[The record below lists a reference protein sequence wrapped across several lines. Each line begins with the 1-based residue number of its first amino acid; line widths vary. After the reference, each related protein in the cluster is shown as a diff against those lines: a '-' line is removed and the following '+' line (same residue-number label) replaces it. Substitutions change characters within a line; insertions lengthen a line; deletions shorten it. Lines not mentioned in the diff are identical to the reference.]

1 MMLVLFAKS
10 HVKAHFKKDGTFVR
24 DYDTKVQKKG
34 DAQKK
39 IVFPKGKPKG
49 DAGPFPGESAP
60 KQPSLF
66 GGYFGFLNSV
76 YGGGS
81 KPQSS
86 FKPQPKAFHPKK
98 DDNGK
103 PMPIYSPSKA
113 SAESTWGDAQATA
126 MFTPGSAT
134 PAELNGVAFAPWED
148 HPRTVDGW
156 DYVEGQMDDLD
167 EPGMHVPA
175 GKAPAAGVIIE
186 EPDGRVWVVHP
197 TNGFAGYK
205 STFPKGHADEG
216 LSLQATA
223 IKECFEEAG
232 LKVQITGYIADVER
246 GSTMTRYYRA
256 KRVGG
261 TPAEM
266 GWETQAVSLVPKGE
280 VPDFVNHA
288 YDKGVAALS
297 GFGESAAPENIDEW
311 DQVGKQAGSNP
322 GGEYADPDGTRWYC
336 KFPANPDIAKN
347 EVLACKLY
355 ELAGVRVPDV
365 KLVEQD
371 GDVGV
376 ASKMLAGVKK
386 DQEKVTS
393 GKLAGVFSGFAADA
407 WLANWDV
414 AGTGYDNLLVG
425 KDGKAVRIDAG
436 GSLLFRAQGSPKG
449 AAFGDTVGEVK
460 SFLDPK
466 NHWSYSVFKG
476 IPQKD
481 IVAGAKRIAAI
492 PDEQIRALVDE
503 HGPGSKKARAK
514 LAETLIRRKNSLIGQ
529 FPVK

>member
-1 MMLVLFAKS
+1 MLLLIKS

-24 DYDTKVQKKG
+24 DYENKVQKK
-34 DAQKK
+34 AEKK
-39 IVFPKGKPKG
+39 AEKKVIFPKQQNMWGSFKTPAKTEPKQ
-49 DAGPFPGESAP
+49 
-60 KQPSLF
+60 QPSLF

-76 YGGGS
+76 YSGGG
-81 KPQSS
+81 KAQST
-86 FKPQPKAFHPKK
+86 FKPKPKAYHPKN

-103 PMPIYSPSKA
+103 PMPIYKPSEA
-113 SAESTWGDAQATA
+113 SAEDTWHDAQATA
-126 MFTPGSAT
+126 VFTPGSSV
-134 PAELNGVAFAPWED
+134 PAELNGVPFTEWTD

-205 STFPKGHADEG
+205 ATFPKGHADEG

-232 LKVQITGYIADVER
+232 LKVEITGYVADVER

-261 TPAEM
+261 TPSAM
-266 GWETQAVSLVPKGE
+266 GWETQAVSLAPKDE
-280 VPDFVNHA
+280 VGDLVNHA
-288 YDKGVAALS
+288 YDKNVAALA
-297 GFGESAAPENIDEW
+297 GFEEYEAPENIDGW
-311 DQVGKQAGSNP
+311 KQVGKQAGSNP
-322 GGEYADPDGTRWYC
+322 GGEYEDADGDRWYC
-336 KFPANPDIAKN
+336 KFPDKEDIAKN

-355 ELAGVRVPDV
+355 EAAGVAVPDV

-371 GDVGV
+371 GEVGL
-376 ASKMLAGVKK
+376 ASRMLDGVKK
-386 DQEKVTS
+386 DQAKVTS
-393 GKLAGVFSGFAADA
+393 GKLPGVFSGFAADA

-414 AGTGYDNLLVG
+414 AGTGYDNLLV

-449 AAFGDTVGEVK
+449 SAFGNSVGEAQ

-476 IPQKD
+476 IPQKA
-481 IVAGAKRIAAI
+481 IVDGVERIAAI
-492 PDEQIRALVDE
+492 SDEQITSLVKE
-503 HGPGSKKARAK
+503 FGPGGRMGKQK
-514 LAETLIRRKNSLIGQ
+514 LAEKLISRKNDLIRQ
-529 FPVK
+529 FLPK

>member
-1 MMLVLFAKS
+1 MLLLLKS
-10 HVKAHFKKDGTFVR
+10 RVKAHFKKDGTFVR
-24 DYDTKVQKKG
+24 EYQNKVQKK
-34 DAQKK
+34 AEKPAEKK
-39 IVFPKGKPKG
+39 VVFPKQQSMWGSFKSPQKP
-49 DAGPFPGESAP
+49 
-60 KQPSLF
+60 QQHPSLF

-81 KPQSS
+81 KPQTT
-86 FKPQPKAFHPKK
+86 FKPKPKAYHPKN

-103 PMPIYSPSKA
+103 PMPIYKPSEA
-113 SAESTWGDAQATA
+113 SSKDAWHDSQATA
-126 MFTPGSAT
+126 VFTPGSAV
-134 PAELNGVAFAPWED
+134 PAELNGIPFAAWTD

-186 EPDGRVWVVHP
+186 ESDGRVWVVHP

-205 STFPKGHADEG
+205 ATFPKGHADEG

-232 LKVQITGYIADVER
+232 LKVEITGYVADVER

-261 TPAEM
+261 TPSEM
-266 GWETQAVSLVPKGE
+266 GWETQAVSLVPKDE
-280 VPDFVNHA
+280 VGDLVNHA
-288 YDKGVAALS
+288 YDKNVAALA
-297 GFGESAAPENIDEW
+297 GFEEYDPPENIDEW
-311 DQVGKQAGSNP
+311 KQVGKQAGSNP
-322 GGEYADPDGTRWYC
+322 GGEYEDGDGARWYC
-336 KFPANPDIAKN
+336 KFPENENIAKN
-347 EVLACKLY
+347 EALACKLY
-355 ELAGVRVPDV
+355 EAAGIAVPEV

-371 GDVGV
+371 GGLGV
-376 ASKMLAGVKK
+376 ASRMIDGVKK
-386 DQEKVTS
+386 DQAKVTS
-393 GKLAGVFSGFAADA
+393 GKLPGVFSGFAADA

-414 AGTGYDNLLVG
+414 AGTGYDNLLV

-449 AAFGDTVGEVK
+449 SAFGDSVGEVK

-476 IPQKD
+476 IPQKA
-481 IVAGAKRIAAI
+481 IVDGVKRIAAI
-492 PDEQIRALVDE
+492 SDDQITSLVKE
-503 HGPGSKKARAK
+503 FGPGGRMSKQK
-514 LAETLIRRKNSLIGQ
+514 LAEKLISRKNDLIRQ
-529 FPVK
+529 FLPK